1 MTPEKVTQSIDTKK
15 NLDMKTQKESKQK
28 ESYVSLKKNLNNI
41 YASEKKTDV
50 QKKNADKEL
59 DSYLNK

>member
-15 NLDMKTQKESKQK
+15 NLYMKTQKESKQK

>member
-1 MTPEKVTQSIDTKK
+1 MTPEKVTQPIDTKK
-15 NLDMKTQKESKQK
+15 DLDMKTQK
-28 ESYVSLKKNLNNI
+28 ESYVSLKKNLNNL

-50 QKKNADKEL
+50 QKKNADQEL